1 MDQFNISKNLK
12 KRIYTSFILLTLL
25 FLMLIDNFV
34 YGYFLIVIGILSILE
49 FFKMILIIKK
59 DKILQ
64 FSYNLIFIIYISC
77 LTGAC
82 LIFSSLFTLKL
93 ITFIILIICISSDI
107 GGYIFGKV
115 FKGPKLTR
123 ISPKKTYAG
132 VFGSFFLPLI
142 AGLVVYEYEYTDQIP
157 DDGIYFLIIVLFIS
171 LISQIGDLI
180 ISFFKRKAK
189 IKDTGKI
196 LPGHGGI
203 FDRIDGLMF
212 VVILLIRIS
221 IQF

>member
-25 FLMLIDNFV
+25 ILMLIDNFV

-59 DKILQ
+59 DKIIQ

-115 FKGPKLTR
+115 FKGPKLSKL
-123 ISPKKTYAG
+123 SPKKTIS
-132 VFGSFFLPLI
+132 GSLGSLMFSSATAFFLIYNLNGGMEYKNILVGCIISI
-142 AGLVVYEYEYTDQIP
+142 ACQL
-157 DDGIYFLIIVLFIS
+157 
-171 LISQIGDLI
+171 GDLFF
-180 ISFFKRKAK
+180 SFIKRKSNL
-189 IKDTGKI
+189 KDTSDI

-203 FDRIDGLMF
+203 LDRIDG
-212 VVILLIRIS
+212 ILLGLPVGFLTLLI
-221 IQF
+221 FY